1 MKKTISFAL
10 LIALV
15 LSSSALLAGC
25 GTAKVNSISLSDT
38 TVTLEPGKSY
48 ALQVIVSPENAKDQK
63 ITWTSTDYTIV
74 NVVDGTIYAIADGS
88 ATIEAATSNGKTA
101 SCSVFVETP
110 TVYNKLN
117 KDEKGFFDTFLKGIK
132 QFKNPGSVSVVN
144 VDYQSAPT
152 TAAYVAKIKAMN
164 SLGGTTSDTYYVYSF
179 GIIKGGYISS
189 SGANFDVAKINAAI
203 KEYIQ
208 EQGW

>member
-10 LIALV
+10 LMVLV
-15 LSSSALLAGC
+15 FSSSILLAGC
-25 GTAKVNSISLSDT
+25 GTAKVNNISLSDT

-88 ATIEAATSNGKTA
+88 ATIEATTSNGKTA

-110 TVYNKLN
+110 TAYNKLN

-132 QFKNPGSVSVVN
+132 QFKNPGSVSVIN
-144 VDYQSAPT
+144 VDYRST
-152 TAAYVAKIKAMN
+152 TAYVAEIKATN
-164 SLGGTTSDTYYVYSF
+164 SWGGTTSDTYYVYSF

-189 SGANFDVAKINAAI
+189 SGADFDVAKINAAI

>member
-88 ATIEAATSNGKTA
+88 ATIEATTSNGKTA

-110 TVYNKLN
+110 TAYNKLN
-117 KDEKGFFDTFLKGIK
+117 KAEKGFFDTFLKGIK

-164 SLGGTTSDTYYVYSF
+164 SLGGTTSDTYYVYSY
-179 GIIKGGYISS
+179 GITEGGYISS
-189 SGANFDVAKINAAI
+189 SGADFDVAKINAAI

>member
-88 ATIEAATSNGKTA
+88 ATIEATTSNGKTA

-110 TVYNKLN
+110 TAYNKLN

-164 SLGGTTSDTYYVYSF
+164 SLGGTTSDTYYVYSY

-189 SGANFDVAKINAAI
+189 SGADFDVAKINAAI

>member
-88 ATIEAATSNGKTA
+88 ATIEAVTSNGKTA

-110 TVYNKLN
+110 TAYNKLN

-132 QFKNPGSVSVVN
+132 QFKNPGSVSVIN

-152 TAAYVAKIKAMN
+152 TAAYVAKIKATN
-164 SLGGTTSDTYYVYSF
+164 SWGGTTSDTYYVYSF

>member
-15 LSSSALLAGC
+15 FSSVVLLAGC
-25 GTAKVNSISLSDT
+25 GTAEVNNISLSDT

-48 ALQVIVSPENAKDQK
+48 ALQVTVSPENAKDQK

-88 ATIEAATSNGKTA
+88 ATIEATTSNGKTA

-110 TVYNKLN
+110 TAYNKLN
-117 KDEKGFFDTFLKGIK
+117 KAEKGFFVTFLKGIK
-132 QFKNPGSVSVVN
+132 QFKNPGSVSVIN
-144 VDYQSAPT
+144 VDYKSGST
-152 TAAYVAKIKAMN
+152 TAYVAEVKAMN
-164 SLGGTTSDTYYVYSF
+164 GFGGTTSDTYYVYSF

>member
-88 ATIEAATSNGKTA
+88 ATIEAVTSNGKTA

-110 TVYNKLN
+110 TAYNKLN
-117 KDEKGFFDTFLKGIK
+117 KAEKGFFDTFLKVIK

-144 VDYQSAPT
+144 VDYKSGST
-152 TAAYVAKIKAMN
+152 TAYVAEVKAMN
-164 SLGGTTSDTYYVYSF
+164 GFGGTTSDTYYAYSY
-179 GIIKGGYISS
+179 GITEGGYISS
-189 SGANFDVAKINAAI
+189 SGADFDVAKINAAI

>member
-88 ATIEAATSNGKTA
+88 ATIEAVTSNGKTA

-110 TVYNKLN
+110 TAYNKLN

-164 SLGGTTSDTYYVYSF
+164 SLGGTTSDTYYVYSY
-179 GIIKGGYISS
+179 GITEGGYISS
-189 SGANFDVAKINAAI
+189 SGADFDVAKINAAI

>member
-10 LIALV
+10 LMVLV
-15 LSSSALLAGC
+15 FSSSILLAGC
-25 GTAKVNSISLSDT
+25 GTAEVNNISLSDT

-110 TVYNKLN
+110 TAYNKLN
-117 KDEKGFFDTFLKGIK
+117 KAEKGFFDTFLKGIK

-152 TAAYVAKIKAMN
+152 TAAYVAEIKATN
-164 SLGGTTSDTYYVYSF
+164 SWGGTTSDTYYVYSF

-189 SGANFDVAKINAAI
+189 SGADFDVAKINAAI